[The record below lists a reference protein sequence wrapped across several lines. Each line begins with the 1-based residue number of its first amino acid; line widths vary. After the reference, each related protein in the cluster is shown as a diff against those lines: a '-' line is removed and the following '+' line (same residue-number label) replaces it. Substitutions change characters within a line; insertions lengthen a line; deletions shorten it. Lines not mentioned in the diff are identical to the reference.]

1 MVCARRAEGGLVEA
15 HVHRRLKHE
24 ELEKRSI
31 VGGIAGAGDAS
42 TLEQLATVA
51 ADTGAGLG
59 GGLLSYVVAGGIR
72 VGPPDVTSP
81 TLIKPSDTVI

>member
-1 MVCARRAEGGLVEA
+1 MKNWKNDPSLAALPAPVTL
-15 HVHRRLKHE
+15 
-24 ELEKRSI
+24 
-31 VGGIAGAGDAS
+31 

-81 TLIKPSDTVI
+81 TLIKPSDTGI